1 MLRILASVLLLTLS
15 ASAGLAQQM
24 GIVTGSGTG
33 TYIKIGE
40 DIKKIAEPSGVNLQ
54 VMESAGSIQNVFDV
68 RKKRGVQ
75 LGIVQSDVLD
85 YIRDI
90 SDDQELKGIAAKLAA
105 VFPLYREEVHLL
117 GDFDTKSLA
126 DLNGKKVAIGPER
139 SGTYLTAKTIFHL
152 TGVKPAQEVYLGG
165 KEALDALR
173 KGDVDAMLFVAG
185 APATLFAENTTAD
198 DKFQLIPLDDK
209 ALDSYI
215 TTTIPANTYKWQDAE
230 VKTVAV
236 KAVLMT
242 FNYTGEQCQ
251 NVAKLAKIIRENK
264 DWLDASGHPKWREVK
279 LDEALPKWP
288 QYSCVAATGAEQPKG
303 AKPDIK
309 IVR

>member
-1 MLRILASVLLLTLS
+1 MLRIIAGLLFLTAT
-15 ASAGLAQQM
+15 ASAGYAQQM
-24 GIVTGSGTG
+24 GIVTGGATG

-40 DIKKIAEPSGVNLQ
+40 DIKKIAEPSGVTLT

-105 VFPLYREEVHLL
+105 VYPLYKEEVHLL

-126 DLNGKKVAIGPER
+126 DLNGKRIAIGPER

-152 TGVKPAQEVYLGG
+152 TGVKPAQEVFLGG
-165 KEALDALR
+165 KEALEALR
-173 KGDVDAMLFVAG
+173 KNEIDAMLYVAG
-185 APATLFAENTTAD
+185 APATLFAESTTAD

-215 TTTIPANTYKWQDAE
+215 TATIPAGTYKWQEAE

-251 NVAKLAKIIRENK
+251 NVAKVAKIIKENK
-264 DWLDASGHPKWREVK
+264 SWLDSSGHPKWREVK

-288 QYSCVAATGAEQPKG
+288 QYECVAAAQQETPK

>member
-1 MLRILASVLLLTLS
+1 MLRVFASLLFLT
-15 ASAGLAQQM
+15 ATVSAGFAQQM
-24 GIVTGSGTG
+24 GIVTGGATG

-40 DIKKIAEPSGVNLQ
+40 DIKKIAEPSGVNLT

-105 VFPLYREEVHLL
+105 VYPLYKEEVHLL
-117 GDFDTKSLA
+117 GDFETKSLA
-126 DLNGKKVAIGPER
+126 DLTGKKVAIGPER

-152 TGVKPAQEVYLGG
+152 TGVKPSQEVFLGG

-173 KGDVDAMLFVAG
+173 KGEVDAMLYVAG
-185 APATLFAENTTAD
+185 APATLFAESTTAD

-209 ALDSYI
+209 ALDGYI
-215 TTTIPANTYKWQDAE
+215 AATIPAGTYKWQEGE

-242 FNYTGEQCQ
+242 FSYTGEQCQ
-251 NVAKLAKIIRENK
+251 NVGKIAKIIKENK
-264 DWLDASGHPKWREVK
+264 DYLDSNGHPKWREVK

-288 QYSCVAATGAEQPKG
+288 QYDCVAKQQEPAAPR